1 MNFYFFFKEN
11 NFQYIYDGIN
21 IKLGE
26 NNKIINF
33 KLLIFVDSKSFF
45 KDVFSIYSV
54 LI

>member
-33 KLLIFVDSKSFF
+33 KLLIFVDRVNLFLKMYLAFIPF
-45 KDVFSIYSV
+45 
-54 LI
+54 